1 MDTFI
6 MHYKNWQNIV
16 FNPYSQN
23 SWKSTLEH
31 YYSADNYKALN
42 SKVSRDPRLAKLAS
56 MNFLSKITEG
66 IQSRGNNV
74 LGNNA
79 PQDLQDNPGGFFDA
93 LDQLQAKQGQNCQ
106 AAQQAAAMFQSAADE
121 ATDESLQMAEMANG
135 FTHAGISMA
144 CLDDIDKMREMLSN
158 RLVVSLLSSLRKLS
172 EMDEG
177 KTAVRPSP
185 RRGMP
190 IGVKTMRSFSE
201 VVDIIPMEL
210 LNDDLLTYKIAT
222 RKVQVRE
229 RYSGL
234 AKYLVY
240 LDKSG
245 SMASGRCRFNDE
257 YMPNISFA
265 SACVISMANHLR
277 KNGGSLLLKMF
288 DTDVHEEIG
297 DFWELVETAAAVRAD
312 GGTDITKVLED
323 SLDYTDYKVV
333 VVSDGIDSI
342 DEQMVSRAQGKDVS
356 FILLN
361 TENKLIEENFETQKV
376 TEFKG
381 NFLLEV

>member
-1 MDTFI
+1 

-23 SWKSTLEH
+23 SWKSTLEN
-31 YYSADNYKALN
+31 YYSTDKYKMLN
-42 SKVSRDPRLAKLAS
+42 SKVSRDPRLARLAS
-56 MNFLSKITEG
+56 MNFLSKITES
-66 IQSRGNNV
+66 IQNRGSGV
-74 LGNNA
+74 LGSNA
-79 PQDLQDNPGGFFDA
+79 PPNLQNNPGGFFDA
-93 LDQLQAKQGQNCQ
+93 LDQLQAKQGQNCP
-106 AAQQAAAMFQSAADE
+106 AAQQSAAMLQSAVDE

-135 FTHAGISMA
+135 FTHEGISMA
-144 CLDDIDKMREMLSN
+144 CLDDPEKMREMLSN

-210 LNDDLLTYKIAT
+210 LNDDLLTYRIAT
-222 RKVQVRE
+222 RKAQVRE

-245 SMASGRCRFNDE
+245 SMASGGCRFDDD

-265 SACVISMANHLR
+265 SACVISMASHLR

-288 DTDVHEEIG
+288 DSDIHEEIS
-297 DFWELVETAAAVRAD
+297 DFWELVETAASVRAD
-312 GGTDITKVLED
+312 GGTNITKVLED
-323 SLDYTDYKVV
+323 SLDYHDYKVV
-333 VVSDGIDSI
+333 VVSDGIDSV
-342 DEQMVSRAQGKDVS
+342 EQQMISRTQGKGIS
-356 FILLN
+356 FVLLN
-361 TENKLIEENFETQKV
+361 TDNKLIEENFVTQKV
-376 TEFKG
+376 TEFKD